1 MVRFVA
7 NNLHSSDYSR
17 LEAWVQRIADWV
29 NSGLSELYFFIH
41 MANEKHSPEL
51 AAFFIEKLNAACGLN
66 LKKPVL
72 LQQELF

>member
-1 MVRFVA
+1 DYTRVQDWVR
-7 NNLHSSDYSR
+7 
-17 LEAWVQRIADWV
+17 RIAHWID
-29 NSGLSELYFFIH
+29 NGLRELYFFVH

-51 AAFFIEKLNAACGLN
+51 VAYLIDGLNAACGLN

>member
-1 MVRFVA
+1 
-7 NNLHSSDYSR
+7 
-17 LEAWVQRIADWV
+17 
-29 NSGLSELYFFIH
+29 

-51 AAFFIEKLNAACGLN
+51 AVYLVDSLNAACGLK